1 MTNKEVPVGLE
12 ESPTTNVMPRIQTVS
27 NKNLLKPGTQMV
39 SQQISEK
46 RTRLEP
52 DQPDDVKN
60 DKEMDGN
67 WPTHPHVPIPNGKA
81 L

>member
-12 ESPTTNVMPRIQTVS
+12 GSPTPNVVPQIQTVS

-46 RTRLEP
+46 GTRLEP

-60 DKEMDGN
+60 DNEMDGN
-67 WPTHPHVPIPNGKA
+67 WPTHPNVPIPNGKA